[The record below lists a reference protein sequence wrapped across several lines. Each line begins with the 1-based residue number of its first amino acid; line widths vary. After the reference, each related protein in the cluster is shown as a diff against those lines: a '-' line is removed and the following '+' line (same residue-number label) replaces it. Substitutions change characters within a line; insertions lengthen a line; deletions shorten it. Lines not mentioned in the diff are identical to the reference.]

1 MLGFSPLSSAAVS
14 ELRITTLVP
23 ATGSVTGRAVVTAA
37 GTRQAVASAAIL
49 GRAIVTAYEG
59 PIQGNASIIGRATV
73 TANGGYIRV
82 GTAAVTGT
90 ATVTAAGGA
99 AKFASGAIAG
109 RAIFTAIANNAVLAS
124 CQILGKAD
132 VRATGGVTRSSAVGS
147 ITGRSVVT
155 AKGMIYGEEWIKV
168 SPVSDTWQRQE

>member
-1 MLGFSPLSSAAVS
+1 MLGFSPLSSAAIS
-14 ELRITTLVP
+14 ELGITTLVP

-37 GTRQAVASAAIL
+37 GTRQASASAAIL

-82 GTAAVTGT
+82 GTAAITGT
-90 ATVTAAGGA
+90 ATVTAIGGA
-99 AKFASGAIAG
+99 AKFASGAITG

-124 CQILGKAD
+124 ASVLGKAD
-132 VRATGGVTRSSAVGS
+132 VRATGGVTRSSAVGL

-155 AKGMIYGEEWIKV
+155 AKGMIYGEEWVKV
-168 SPVSDTWQRQE
+168 SPVGDTWLRQE

>member
-1 MLGFSPLSSAAVS
+1 MLGFSPLSSAALS

-37 GTRQAVASAAIL
+37 GTRQASASAAII

-59 PIQGNASIIGRATV
+59 PIQGNASIVGRSIVGANAGFLRTATGSITGRATV
-73 TANGGYIRV
+73 SAIG
-82 GTAAVTGT
+82 GTASFGSAFITGL
-90 ATVTAAGGA
+90 
-99 AKFASGAIAG
+99 ASVS
-109 RAIFTAIANNAVLAS
+109 AIANNAVLAS
-124 CQILGKAD
+124 AAILGKAD
-132 VRATGGVTRSSAVGS
+132 VRASGGVTRSSAAGS

-168 SPVSDTWQRQE
+168 SPVGDTWLRQE